1 MPLPGYGW
9 FFHTSILGV
18 AEDYDPT
25 FLCYFPLGNLF
36 FSTVLKYCEDY
47 SLPLQFPIV
56 LEYYSVSLRE
66 TRVHFWCVSMKVRG
80 KFCISESIELL
91 GNFVVLLVHFFFFFF
106 NVPYMP
112 ICLIRLEKSY
122 LLVSFLR

>member
-1 MPLPGYGW
+1 
-9 FFHTSILGV
+9 
-18 AEDYDPT
+18 
-25 FLCYFPLGNLF
+25 
-36 FSTVLKYCEDY
+36 
-47 SLPLQFPIV
+47 
-56 LEYYSVSLRE
+56 
-66 TRVHFWCVSMKVRG
+66 MKVRG

-91 GNFVVLLVHFFFFFF
+91 GNFVVFLVHFFFFFFFF

>member
-25 FLCYFPLGNLF
+25 FLCYFPLETC
-36 FSTVLKYCEDY
+36 FSQQYLKYCEDY

-91 GNFVVLLVHFFFFFF
+91 GNFVVLLVHFFFFF